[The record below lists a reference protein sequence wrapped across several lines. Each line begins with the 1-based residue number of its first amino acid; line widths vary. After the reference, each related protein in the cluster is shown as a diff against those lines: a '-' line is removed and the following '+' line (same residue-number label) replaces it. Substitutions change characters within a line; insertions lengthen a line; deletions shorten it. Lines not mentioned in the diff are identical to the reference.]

1 MASLNVAVP
10 EIARGTHAS
19 QTQLSWVI
27 DSYSLVFAALLL
39 PAGALG
45 DRYGRRKALVQDC

>member
-27 DSYSLVFAALLL
+27 DSYSLVFAALL
-39 PAGALG
+39 PAG
-45 DRYGRRKALVQDC
+45 RCPR